1 MSNKDYLRE
10 KRREALEKICEAW
23 HHDLSC
29 FICGRTEEELAKDN
43 KKLQIEHFGENTG
56 KKLIQKSEGG
66 ASNTYEV
73 LNTPDYE
80 IRDNFDILCDDCNAY
95 KNGIIR
101 ELMIYVRKLDFEGFY
116 KRYESFLETIPEEI
130 LYKSIILT
138 AEKSGYKID
147 FNSRR
152 IIEI

>member
-43 KKLQIEHFGENTG
+43 KQLQIDHFGENSG
-56 KKLIQKSEGG
+56 KKLFQKSEGG
-66 ASNTYEV
+66 SQNIYDV
-73 LNTPDYE
+73 LKTDDDK
-80 IRDNFDILCDDCNAY
+80 IRDNFDILCSDCNSY
-95 KNGIIR
+95 KNGVIR
-101 ELMIYVRKLDFEGFY
+101 ELMIYVKKLDFEGFY

-138 AEKSGYKID
+138 AEKNGYEID
-147 FNSRR
+147 FDSRR
-152 IIEI
+152 IIKN